1 MIAYCWFYIDLSIYF
16 LLYNL
21 TMECFL
27 MLFMQE
33 DGDIAEKYTP
43 RVFSAMIATFYFD
56 PSLTIF
62 IYICIVFCYFS
73 LFRLWMHR
81 HNNVSEWSLWDNSRR
96 TANQCLLRN
105 EVWLSVDGNSFFL
118 KIIWGYTEKNFMYS
132 YIISEIHCIY
142 IYLWPLYASV
152 KIKVLLNKSITILIS

>member
-16 LLYNL
+16 LLYNW
-21 TMECFL
+21 TMECFP
-27 MLFMQE
+27 MWFMQE
-33 DGDIAEKYTP
+33 GGDIAEKYTTH
-43 RVFSAMIATFYFD
+43 VFSAMIATFYFD

-81 HNNVSEWSLWDNSRR
+81 HNNVSEWSLWDNSQR

-118 KIIWGYTEKNFMYS
+118 KIIWGYTEKIFMYS
-132 YIISEIHCIY
+132 YIISEIHCILY
-142 IYLWPLYASV
+142 ISNRCM
-152 KIKVLLNKSITILIS
+152 LLLKLKCY